1 MQKNIIHTN
10 LAPEAIG
17 PYSQAVEVD
26 GVIYTSGQIG
36 LNPETGELVEGV
48 EDQAHQVMKNVS
60 AVLEAAGADTST
72 IIKALIFLQN
82 MDDFTVV
89 NEIYASYLQEP
100 YPARSAVEIS
110 RMPKGALV
118 EVEVI
123 AKKA

>member
-36 LNPETGELVEGV
+36 LNPETGELAEGV

>member
-17 PYSQAVEVD
+17 PYSQAVEID
-26 GVIYTSGQIG
+26 GFIYTSGQIG
-36 LNPETGELVEGV
+36 LNPETGDLVEGV
-48 EDQAHQVMKNVS
+48 EAQANQVMKNVS
-60 AVLEAAGADTST
+60 AVLEAAGADTSH

-82 MDDFTVV
+82 MDDFAVV
-89 NEIYASYLQEP
+89 NEIYASYLHEP

-118 EVEVI
+118 EVEVV
-123 AKKA
+123 AKKE